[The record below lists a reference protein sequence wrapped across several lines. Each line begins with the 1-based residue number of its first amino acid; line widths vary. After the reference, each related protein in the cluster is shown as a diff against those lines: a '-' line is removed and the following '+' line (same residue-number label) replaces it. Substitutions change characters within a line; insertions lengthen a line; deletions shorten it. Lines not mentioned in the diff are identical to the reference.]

1 MRGAGLRLAESMNQR
16 RTSAVDGQEVGPSTA
31 APRGRRLAIRLVV
44 LLALGAA
51 FTHNAAV
58 TWERWGDLIID
69 TGRELDTPKQLAEG
83 KTLYRDVRYWY
94 GPLAPYWHAL
104 LYQAFGVRL
113 TVLTTAGLGLAAA
126 MAWVSYRI
134 LRLAVGRVAATAGA
148 AAVLYV
154 PVFGFYQF
162 PNIFNF
168 VLPYSYPAVYGMVL
182 ASGSVYLLMRYLRKP
197 RAWEFF
203 AACVLLGLTGL
214 CKLEPLFAALVAHG
228 AFVLACLRRGELNW
242 KRFAIGYGAAF
253 GIVAAVIGGFRAA
266 AGPGLWNENLFIP
279 GNVSLSKFLLGHS
292 GMDAPLKNI
301 GFVGLSSAVLVGCVI
316 LGAIGGA
323 VEGRVASR
331 AARIAM
337 WSVLSILI
345 VVVVGM
351 LGVTHALAGLPAM
364 LLAALIWLGAALA
377 RRGGGPHDSLIVLL
391 AFGLA
396 AMLRMGL
403 SCSAVHYG
411 FYLVIPGLLGLVVVV
426 CELGPLMMQRWS
438 GEGCWSPLVCG
449 VALLAGLGVLHFF
462 NRAAFMAFMYPQPS
476 ELMVRGPRGTMMM
489 GAIYLGAGD
498 RAVSFLST
506 RPRGTKVV
514 VLPEGSAITFLSG
527 CDNPLG
533 VHTYL
538 PPDFSGSYDDAGIVA
553 RVAAADPDYVLFDS
567 RDVREYG
574 MTAFGTDY
582 GIPLAE
588 WASERYVPIAEYLSE
603 RRGFGIRILE
613 RR

>member
-1 MRGAGLRLAESMNQR
+1 MSQRQELPMVGA
-16 RTSAVDGQEVGPSTA
+16 AVGSDTGAS
-31 APRGRRLAIRLVV
+31 GRRMAVRLLVV
-44 LLALGAA
+44 IALGAA
-51 FTHNAAV
+51 FAHNAAV

-104 LYQAFGVRL
+104 LYRAFGVRL
-113 TVLTTAGLGLAAA
+113 AVLTTAGLGLAGV

-134 LRLAVGRVAATAGA
+134 LRLAVGRVAAAAGA
-148 AAVLYV
+148 AVVLYV
-154 PVFGFYQF
+154 PVFGLYQF

-182 ASGSVYLLMRYLRKP
+182 ASGSVYLLMRYLRSR

-203 AACVLLGLTGL
+203 SACVLLGLTGL
-214 CKLEPLFAALVAHG
+214 CKLEPLFAALVGHG
-228 AFVLACLRRGELNW
+228 AFVLVCLRRGELNW
-242 KRFAIGYGAAF
+242 RRFAVGYGAAF

-266 AGPGLWNENLFIP
+266 AGLGLWRENLFIP
-279 GNVSLSKFLLGHS
+279 GNVSLSKFLLEHS
-292 GMDAPLKNI
+292 GMDEPLKN
-301 GFVGLSSAVLVGCVI
+301 VGYAALSLALLAACAA
-316 LGAIGGA
+316 LGAGGAA
-323 VEGRVASR
+323 VEGRTSSR
-331 AARIAM
+331 GSRIAM
-337 WSVLSILI
+337 WAAFSLVI
-345 VVVVGM
+345 VVMVGL
-351 LGVTHALAGLPAM
+351 LGVTHVLAGLPA
-364 LLAALIWLGAALA
+364 LLIAALIWLGVGLL
-377 RRGGGPHDSLIVLL
+377 RRGGRESDGVIVLL

-403 SCSAVHYG
+403 ACSAVHYG

-426 CELGPLMMQRWS
+426 FELGPAALRRRSGERRWS
-438 GEGCWSPLVCG
+438 PMVCG
-449 VALLAGLGVLHFF
+449 VALLAGLGLLHYRD
-462 NRAAFMAFMYPQPS
+462 RAAITAFMYPRPS
-476 ELMVRGPRGTMMM
+476 ELMVRGPRGRMMI

-553 RVAAADPDYVLFDS
+553 RVSAANPDYVLFDS

-574 MTAFGTDY
+574 KTAFGTDY

-603 RRGFGIRILE
+603 RRGFGIRVLE